1 MSGFKVLKEGLQSP
15 PLVAKKKKK
24 KNGLNTGGA
33 NSVHK

>member
-24 KNGLNTGGA
+24 NGLNTGGA